1 MHKYK
6 KHIYQYITY
15 VQIYNSYINL
25 LASLILPKGAI
36 MLLQCGLRWKQEMY
50 KDVAS
55 FVEGNIMV
63 EITTAS
69 YR

>member
-15 VQIYNSYINL
+15 VQTYNWYISL
-25 LASLILPKGAI
+25 LAV
-36 MLLQCGLRWKQEMY
+36 MLLQCGLRWKQEMH
-50 KDVAS
+50 KDVAG
-55 FVEGNIMV
+55 FVGGNIMV